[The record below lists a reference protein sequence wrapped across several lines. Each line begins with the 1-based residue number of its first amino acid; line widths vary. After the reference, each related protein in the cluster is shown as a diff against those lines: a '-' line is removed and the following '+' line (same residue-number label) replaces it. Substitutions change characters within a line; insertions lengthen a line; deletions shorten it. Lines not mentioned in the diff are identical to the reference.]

1 MVIPMAISPRLKATP
16 MDCEEGEKLVSAGPV
31 NAAEENEPDQ

>member
-16 MDCEEGEKLVSAGPV
+16 MDCEEREELVRAGAV
-31 NAAEENEPDQ
+31 IK